1 MSRSAETIRK
11 EMQHVRREIADDMH
25 DVVESTRQMTNWRSY
40 VNRYPLVC
48 LGAAAAV
55 GFMIVPKRVEIVSP
69 DVDAL
74 LRLAKKNKLVVN
86 NEPTAQAKSGFAG
99 AMLGLVGNA
108 VLRAGIAY
116 VGQNLGKVSGGAAA
130 AQHEA

>member
-1 MSRSAETIRK
+1 
-11 EMQHVRREIADDMH
+11 
-25 DVVESTRQMTNWRSY
+25 
-40 VNRYPLVC
+40 
-48 LGAAAAV
+48 
-55 GFMIVPKRVEIVSP
+55 VSP